1 MNKEPT
7 TSAAHPV
14 APVKLSPDVEA
25 DVRAGVEQAIRGDF
39 ADLTPEERAAAP
51 AVFRA
56 LLAGQLLH
64 GLGEK
69 RPAKILKAV
78 RLALEMEPILS
89 IEALD
94 LVEAGTLRPVER
106 IEGPVVL
113 FAAAWAGKTLLADSV
128 RFGPG

>member
-1 MNKEPT
+1 MGAVERLRALGAGAEIVGEP
-7 TSAAHPV
+7 
-14 APVKLSPDVEA
+14 SPREKDGLRVSP
-25 DVRAGVEQAIRGDF
+25 RN

>member
-1 MNKEPT
+1 VGAVERLRALGAGAEILGEP
-7 TSAAHPV
+7 
-14 APVKLSPDVEA
+14 SPREKDGLRVSP
-25 DVRAGVEQAIRGDF
+25 RN

>member
-1 MNKEPT
+1 VGAVERLRALGAGAEIVGEP
-7 TSAAHPV
+7 
-14 APVKLSPDVEA
+14 SPREKDGLRVSP
-25 DVRAGVEQAIRGDF
+25 RN